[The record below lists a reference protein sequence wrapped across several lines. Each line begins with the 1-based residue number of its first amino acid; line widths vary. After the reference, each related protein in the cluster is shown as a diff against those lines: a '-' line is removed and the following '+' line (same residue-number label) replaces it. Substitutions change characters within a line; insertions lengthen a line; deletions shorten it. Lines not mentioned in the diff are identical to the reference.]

1 MLETYIIGGLTILAL
16 LVGPFIGIYTQ
27 KWIETKKEHRSKQ
40 LDIFRVLLGD
50 RHSNFSVKY
59 IRALNLIPID
69 FSDKKKKEKP
79 VIIASKTLL
88 NHLINPPEEKDY
100 KNEAE
105 YRNAEQIA
113 EEKESEY
120 RVNLIFEL
128 SKCLG
133 YSFEKFDIKG
143 AGYNSTADEEEER
156 FEKKIIR
163 AGIIDLLTSASPLN
177 LNITNLPKK
186 PSGKKAKK

>member
-1 MLETYIIGGLTILAL
+1 MWETYIIGGLTILAL

-40 LDIFRVLLGD
+40 LDIFRVLLGE
-50 RHSNFSVKY
+50 RHSNFSAKY

-88 NHLINPPEEKDY
+88 NHLVNLPEKKDY

-105 YRNAEQIA
+105 YRNAEQISD
-113 EEKESEY
+113 EKEYEY
-120 RVNLIFEL
+120 RVELLFEI

-133 YSFEKFDIKG
+133 YSFEKVDIKG
-143 AGYNSTADEEEER
+143 AAYNSTADEDEER
-156 FEKKIIR
+156 DEKKAIR
-163 AGIIDLLTSASPLN
+163 EGLIFLLAGSLPLN
-177 LNITNLPKK
+177 VNIENLPKK

>member
-1 MLETYIIGGLTILAL
+1 MLDIAITDILTILAL
-16 LVGPFIGIYTQ
+16 LAGPFIGIYIQ

-40 LDIFRVLLGD
+40 VHIFRVLISE
-50 RHSNFSVKY
+50 RHGNFSVEY

-79 VIIASKTLL
+79 VITAWKDLL
-88 NHLINPPEEKDY
+88 DHLVNSPQEKDY
-100 KNEAE
+100 ENDVKYE
-105 YRNAEQIA
+105 NALQMS

-133 YSFEKFDIKG
+133 YSFEKVDIKG

-177 LNITNLPKK
+177 VNIENLPKK